1 MGEMAVSD
9 LRAIVLDGATSGK
22 ARRTNKLADFA
33 GTEDPMGTCAAV
45 ASAGWGGS
53 DTCAEKCINKRY
65 VQRIAAHEGAC
76 LVLCALAADPC
87 TEK

>member
-33 GTEDPMGTCAAV
+33 GNEDPTATCAAV
-45 ASAGWGGS
+45 DSAGWGGI
-53 DTCAEKCINKRY
+53 DTCAEKCVNQRY
-65 VQRIAAHEGAC
+65 IQRIASHEWAC
-76 LVLCALAADPC
+76 FVLCALAVDPC